1 MAELGQIKIKSERK
15 VQMVELDLDMD
26 EKVIDSLA
34 HAGFNLIK
42 YDRQELAAYA
52 FRKALE
58 AYIKG
63 DKECTLQIRNK
74 SRSSKRSLRRS
85 RSRKS

>member
-1 MAELGQIKIKSERK
+1 MEKLGHIKILSERTVK
-15 VQMVELDLDMD
+15 MIELNLDMD
-26 EKVIDSLA
+26 EQTIDRLA

-42 YDRQELAAYA
+42 YDREELAAYA

-58 AYIKG
+58 ATTKG
-63 DKECTLQIRNK
+63 NKECTLSLNK
-74 SRSSKRSLRRS
+74 RSSRRS

>member
-1 MAELGQIKIKSERK
+1 MDELGQIKILAERR

-26 EKVIDSLA
+26 EKTIDRLA

-42 YDRQELAAYA
+42 YEREDLAVYA
-52 FRKALE
+52 FKKALE
-58 AYIKG
+58 AAVKG
-63 DKECTLQIRNK
+63 DKKCTLQIKKENSNR
-74 SRSSKRSLRRS
+74 RSSRRS

>member
-1 MAELGQIKIKSERK
+1 MAELGHIKIKGERK

-26 EKVIDSLA
+26 EKTIDRLA

-42 YDRQELAAYA
+42 YEKEDLAVYA

-58 AYIKG
+58 AMVKG
-63 DKECTLQIRNK
+63 DKECTLQIKKNRSCK
-74 SRSSKRSLRRS
+74 RSSRRS

>member
-1 MAELGQIKIKSERK
+1 MAELGHIKIKGERK

-26 EKVIDSLA
+26 EKTIDRLA

-42 YDRQELAAYA
+42 YEKEDLAVYA

-58 AYIKG
+58 AMVKG
-63 DKECTLQIRNK
+63 DKECTLQIKNK
-74 SRSSKRSLRRS
+74 SRSSKRSSRRS
-85 RSRKS
+85 PSRKS

>member
-1 MAELGQIKIKSERK
+1 MAELGQIKIIAERK
-15 VQMVELDLDMD
+15 VKMVEIDFDMD
-26 EKVIDSLA
+26 EQTIDALA

-42 YDRQELAAYA
+42 YDRQELASFA

-58 AYIKG
+58 AFAKG
-63 DKECTLQIRNK
+63 DKECTLQIKK
-74 SRSSKRSLRRS
+74 SRSSKRSSRQS

>member
-1 MAELGQIKIKSERK
+1 MAELGHIKILAERE
-15 VQMVELDLDMD
+15 VRMVEIDFDMD
-26 EKVIDSLA
+26 EQVIDKLA

-58 AYIKG
+58 AYVKG
-63 DKECTLQIRNK
+63 DKECTLQIKK
-74 SRSSKRSLRRS
+74 SRSSKRSSRRS

>member
-1 MAELGQIKIKSERK
+1 MAELGHIKIKGERK

-26 EKVIDSLA
+26 EKTIDRLA

-42 YDRQELAAYA
+42 YEKEDLAVYA

-58 AYIKG
+58 AMVKG
-63 DKECTLQIRNK
+63 DKECTLQIKTN
-74 SRSSKRSLRRS
+74 RSSKRSSRRS

>member
-1 MAELGQIKIKSERK
+1 MDELGQIKILAERR

-26 EKVIDSLA
+26 EKTIDSLA

-42 YDRQELAAYA
+42 YEKEDLAVYA
-52 FRKALE
+52 FKKALE
-58 AYIKG
+58 AMVKG
-63 DKECTLQIRNK
+63 DKECTLQIKKNHSNK
-74 SRSSKRSLRRS
+74 RSSRRS